1 MTLAAGA
8 LGERGARQRRPR
20 PLRRALMLV
29 AGSVVLGAG
38 VSMLLT
44 ADLGSDGF
52 SSLVNGAA
60 MRTDTAFV
68 VANTAISAAF
78 LLVAA
83 LRGLLPG
90 VGTLVQVVVVGSTV
104 SLLLPAL
111 DVPGTVL
118 GQVLLLAAAFPVL
131 AVGIT
136 AYLGSHLGAGPA
148 ESPALAWDPPLPFR
162 WSYSAVQLVSA
173 GLGPGTLAVIFLLGP
188 AVDLTSRLLRI
199 DLRQDDPRER

>member
-90 VGTLVQVVVVGSTV
+90 VGTLVQVVVV
-104 SLLLPAL
+104 
-111 DVPGTVL
+111 
-118 GQVLLLAAAFPVL
+118 
-131 AVGIT
+131 
-136 AYLGSHLGAGPA
+136 
-148 ESPALAWDPPLPFR
+148 
-162 WSYSAVQLVSA
+162 
-173 GLGPGTLAVIFLLGP
+173 
-188 AVDLTSRLLRI
+188 
-199 DLRQDDPRER
+199 